1 MHKSSLIKILYIIL
15 SIIIAVVIWVYV
27 DYETNDNYTTWI
39 TNIPVT
45 FDGEDTLE
53 NRGLMILHDES
64 QETVNL
70 RVSGKRATIMKLDRS
85 NITITVK
92 TSQITGAGEQELE
105 YTISYPRTVSESS
118 VTVVNKSVE
127 TITVTVMA
135 ETTAT
140 IPVKSTFTGS
150 VATGYRAGEIVC
162 SPEEITVSGP
172 EEIVETVSYALV
184 TVSNESVTESIAAD
198 YTFTL
203 MDENDEEVDTS
214 TLTCSTDTIAVSM
227 NVGQTKALELQVTVA
242 EGGGATEDDVTIE
255 ISPSTITV
263 AGDSSTL
270 AEIDSIDLGT
280 IDLSE
285 ILTTQTYT
293 KDINLPATLE
303 NVSGTTQATV
313 TVTVSGLSVSTFTAT
328 QFNIL
333 NRPDIYTATMVTES
347 LNVTLRGT
355 EAALAEITA
364 EDIIV
369 VVDLSQIDFTSGSTG
384 AVTVGAEIY
393 VNSDDNVGAVGS
405 YNVVV
410 DVE

>member
-53 NRGLMILHDES
+53 NRGLMIVHDES

-92 TSQITGAGEQELE
+92 ISQITGAGEQELE

-203 MDENDEEVDTS
+203 MDENDEEVDAS
-214 TLTCSTDTIAVSM
+214 TLTCSTDTVAVSM
-227 NVGQTKALELQVTVA
+227 NVGQTKTLELQVTVE

-255 ISPSTITV
+255 ISPATITV
-263 AGDSSTL
+263 AGDGSTL

-369 VVDLSQIDFTSGSTG
+369 VVDLSQIDFTTGSTG

-393 VNSDDNVGAVGS
+393 VNSDDNVGSVGS

>member
-1 MHKSSLIKILYIIL
+1 MIKILYIIL

-53 NRGLMILHDES
+53 NRGLMIVHDES

-92 TSQITGAGEQELE
+92 ISQITGAGEQELE

-203 MDENDEEVDTS
+203 MDENDEEVDAS
-214 TLTCSTDTIAVSM
+214 TLTCSTDTVAVSM
-227 NVGQTKALELQVTVA
+227 NVGQTKTLELQVTVE

-255 ISPSTITV
+255 ISPATITV
-263 AGDSSTL
+263 AGDGSTL

-369 VVDLSQIDFTSGSTG
+369 VVDLSQIDFTTGSTG

-393 VNSDDNVGAVGS
+393 VNSDDNVGSVGS